1 MNILKQIKEKIFN
14 SKFPMVGIDISD
26 NSIEFLQLKA
36 GLGKP
41 QIKSSWRQVLKAGLI
56 KNGEIIEPA
65 KLAEILKQAFNS
77 ALPKFSTNYCLL
89 SLPDK
94 QTYFLPLHFKAKVNN
109 LADKIKEL
117 AQEKLPVDLTSSNF
131 DYLLTQ
137 QDKLGQEVFFAA
149 ADKEVIEQYQE
160 LFAKA
165 GLNLSAIEFES
176 ASLVRALL
184 DKDNLQKPVLII
196 DLGAVSTDIILH
208 DQHGFRD
215 QLNLVFGGYK
225 INKKIAEIL
234 NLDFK
239 EAEQLKKKEGLY
251 LKQNNLDKILKESFN
266 DLFREIKQME
276 FTYENKTGSKIEKL
290 ILAGGTSLL
299 LGLPELFGQNLPNL
313 KIGIGDPTKKIDFYA
328 KTLKNDKI
336 LYSNVIGLALRGLAK
351 ESLDQGINLIKIN
364 K

>member
-1 MNILKQIKEKIFN
+1 MSILKQIRKKIFN
-14 SKFPMVGIDISD
+14 NKFPMVGIDISD

-36 GLGKP
+36 GLDKP
-41 QIKSSWRQVLKAGLI
+41 QIKSSFRQVLKAGLI

-77 ALPKFSTNYCLL
+77 SQPEFSSNNCLL

-94 QTYFLPLHFKAKVNN
+94 QTYFLPLHFKAGVNN
-109 LADKIKEL
+109 LADKIKES
-117 AQEKLPVDLTSSNF
+117 AQEKLPVDLTSSYF
-131 DYLLTQ
+131 DYLPTH

-160 LFAKA
+160 LFVKA
-165 GLNLSAIEFES
+165 GLDLAAIDFES
-176 ASLVRALL
+176 ACLARALL
-184 DKDNLQKPVLII
+184 SGDDLQKPVLIV
-196 DLGAVSTDIILH
+196 DLGAVSTDIVLH

-215 QLNLVFGGYK
+215 QMNLVFGGYK
-225 INKKIAEIL
+225 INKKIEEIL

-239 EAEQLKKKEGLY
+239 EAEQLKKKEGLFI
-251 LKQNNLDKILKESFN
+251 KQNNLDKILADGFN
-266 DLFREIKQME
+266 DLFDEIKQIK
-276 FTYENKTGSKIEKL
+276 FSYENKTGQKVEKL

-299 LGLPELFGQNLPNL
+299 LGLPELFSQNMPGL
-313 KIGIGDPTKKIDFYA
+313 KIAMGNPTQKIDFYA

-336 LYSNVIGLALRGLAK
+336 LYSNVIGLALRGLSK